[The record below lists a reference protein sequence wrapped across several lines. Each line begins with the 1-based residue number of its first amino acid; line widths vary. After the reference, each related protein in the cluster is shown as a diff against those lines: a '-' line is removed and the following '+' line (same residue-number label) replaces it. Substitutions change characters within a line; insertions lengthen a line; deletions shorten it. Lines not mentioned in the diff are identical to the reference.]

1 MTRHDHWLTTTPDD
15 EREAQEDR
23 QDAENA
29 RIERIIDGR
38 ETVEDFNFDYDPFN
52 P

>member
-1 MTRHDHWLTTTPDD
+1 MTSYDRWKTTTPED
-15 EREAQEDR
+15 EQDAQEAR
-23 QDAENA
+23 QDAEKA
-29 RIERIIDGR
+29 RIERIIDGL